1 MKGVKVLYHEATY
14 PAEMKDKAAFR
25 YHSTTRDAA
34 LCAKEAGVQ
43 TLLIGQYSSRI
54 TDFDSL
60 LKECTDIFPQT
71 VLCCD
76 LMEMSI

>member
-1 MKGVKVLYHEATY
+1 
-14 PAEMKDKAAFR
+14 MKDKAAFR

-43 TLLIGQYSSRI
+43 TLLIGHYSSRI